1 MNDIRCVGLGR
12 KHGLVSNYTH
22 RRKVMLMCNR
32 EGVPTNFSV
41 LHSVSF
47 SVESISWTP
56 GVLITLVK
64 DYEAWKA
71 CCPLVK
77 VRHGTL

>member
-1 MNDIRCVGLGR
+1 MNDIRCLGLGR
-12 KHGLVSNYTH
+12 KHGLVSTYT
-22 RRKVMLMCNR
+22 RRLKVMLICNR
-32 EGVPTNFSV
+32 EGVPTKLPV

-56 GVLITLVK
+56 EVLITLVK

-71 CCPLVK
+71 CSPLVR
-77 VRHGTL
+77 VRHSTL